1 MNIIE
6 CGGQGTE
13 RWFEARLGH
22 LTASRISDA
31 ISRAKRE
38 STGELQARRN
48 LKLELAVERVT
59 GRTSEHF
66 VSEWMERG
74 KELEDLARASYELR
88 TNSFTEKVDLVMH
101 PWLAWAGAS
110 PDGLCG
116 DKGLV
121 EIKVPKPQTHAS
133 YLLAEVVPENYR
145 DQMMW
150 QMACT
155 NRHWNDFVSWCPD
168 FPDPLDLFI
177 VRLER
182 DDTRIAEMC
191 AEAAKFLSEVE
202 AMTAQLK
209 GGIKEV
215 LRMSLVPRAVIPPM
229 REQDASL
236 PLKG

>member
-1 MNIIE
+1 MKIID

-13 RWFEARLGH
+13 KWFDARLGK

-74 KELEDLARASYELR
+74 KEMEDLARAAYELAAV
-88 TNSFTEKVDLVMH
+88 TTERVDLVLH
-101 PWLAWAGAS
+101 PVIEGAGAS
-110 PDGLCG
+110 PDGLVG
-116 DKGLV
+116 TDGLM
-121 EIKVPKPQTHAS
+121 ELKVPKPTTHAS
-133 YLLAEVVPENYR
+133 YLLAEVVPEQYR

-155 NRHWNDFVSWCPD
+155 GRTWNDFVSWCPD
-168 FPDPLDLFI
+168 FPPPLDLFI

-182 DDTRIAEMC
+182 DEKRIVEMEF
-191 AEAAKFLSEVE
+191 EAIKFLAEVN
-202 AMTAQLK
+202 ALVLQLR
-209 GGIKEV
+209 GGIEEV
-215 LRMSLVPRAVIPPM
+215 LRESLVPRAVIPPI
-229 REQDASL
+229 RETNAV
-236 PLKG
+236 G